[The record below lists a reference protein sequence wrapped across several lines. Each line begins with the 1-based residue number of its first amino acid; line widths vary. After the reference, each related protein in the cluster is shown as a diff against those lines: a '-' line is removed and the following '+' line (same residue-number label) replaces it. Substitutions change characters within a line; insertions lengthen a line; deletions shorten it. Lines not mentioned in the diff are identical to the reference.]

1 MNQKYVPVIPKTYN
15 LSHGYTFN
23 PRFSRR
29 NTSLNHHY
37 VFQQGGTPAQD
48 SKRMQDWLKESFTE
62 VWVEEVWPPCSP
74 YGNPFDFFCGASM
87 N

>member
-29 NTSLNHHY
+29 NTSLTEMPRKGK
-37 VFQQGGTPAQD
+37 F
-48 SKRMQDWLKESFTE
+48 SLTE
-62 VWVEEVWPPCSP
+62 VEQI
-74 YGNPFDFFCGASM
+74 NFCELSARGHRVVYETY
-87 N
+87 